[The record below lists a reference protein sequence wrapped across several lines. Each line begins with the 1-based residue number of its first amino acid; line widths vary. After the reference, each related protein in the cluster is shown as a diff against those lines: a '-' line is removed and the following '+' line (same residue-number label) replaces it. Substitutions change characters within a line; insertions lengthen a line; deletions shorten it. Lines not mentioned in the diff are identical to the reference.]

1 MNMNYARLQD
11 IAREVGM
18 SVNTVSKALNGK
30 PGVNHQ
36 TRRRILDIADQ
47 MNYKPN
53 YLARSLRGMTSNII
67 GVIVDDADSPYF
79 IEVIKGINN
88 EALDLGYYVFLFNSG
103 MSRDRELM
111 ALEMLQRIRV
121 KGIILHPTELDEEM
135 TSHIDKAV
143 VPIVM
148 IDVISNNLKFDNVCN
163 DDRMGMKE
171 ITRLVLSQSYR
182 SIVFL
187 NIRENSAP
195 AIERLAGVYDALAE
209 TGREKSAIKV
219 YTNTHKNAYGL
230 TRGLMQQPN
239 RPDCLLCANDM
250 VATQAMEAIF
260 DVGLS
265 IPDDVAITGYDDVP
279 YARVLRVPLTTVSQP
294 KETAGRQCVSL
305 LHQRILNIGPDH
317 PVKIIL
323 KPEIIARKST

>member
-1 MNMNYARLQD
+1 LSKFRKLQKSTTF
-11 IAREVGM
+11 A
-18 SVNTVSKALNGK
+18 TF
-30 PGVNHQ
+30 H
-36 TRRRILDIADQ
+36 
-47 MNYKPN
+47 
-53 YLARSLRGMTSNII
+53 TSNNLSSYRELTYQSFLLKTLFICRLH
-67 GVIVDDADSPYF
+67 F
-79 IEVIKGINN
+79 IEVIKGING

-103 MSRDRELM
+103 MNRERELM
-111 ALEMLQRIRV
+111 ALDMLQRIRV
-121 KGIILHPTELDEEM
+121 KGIILHPIDLDEEM
-135 TSHIDKAV
+135 IMHIDKVV

-148 IDVISNNLKFDNVCN
+148 IDVINNLKFDNVCN
-163 DDRMGMKE
+163 DDRLGMKE

-182 SIVFL
+182 HIVFL

-209 TGREKSAIKV
+209 TGREKTFIKI

-230 TRGLMQQPN
+230 TRCLMQQPS

-265 IPDDVAITGYDDVP
+265 IPEDVAITGYGDVP
-279 YARVLRVPLTTVSQP
+279 YARVLRAPLTTVSQP
-294 KETAGRQCVSL
+294 KALAGRQCVSL
-305 LHQRILNIGPDH
+305 LHQRILSSGPDH